1 MHSHQNS
8 VTSISSM
15 STYHDDK
22 ILEKLNNEKNV
33 LEKQLVEFKYKYVE
47 NEAKLNELEGEYEK
61 LKIRNQ
67 VKY

>member
-67 VKY
+67 VK

>member
-1 MHSHQNS
+1 M
-8 VTSISSM
+8 TSISSM

-67 VKY
+67 VK

>member
-33 LEKQLVEFKYKYVE
+33 LEKQLVEFKYRYVE
-47 NEAKLNELEGEYEK
+47 NEAKLNELEGEYDK
-61 LKIRNQ
+61 LKMRNQ
-67 VKY
+67 VK